1 MVHGARKFKVVG
13 LFGAYLLLALAT
25 IWLVAGSAESSA
37 VLRIDQR
44 ATLERLRRD
53 LARVDSG
60 AADSGLGASLGEAES
75 GTSILPGAEIREV
88 NEIVKSGDTLP
99 AIFHRLGIADG
110 DVTHW
115 MTAAKRHRSLVDLE
129 PAHALAFLLPRGT
142 DRLAALQ
149 YEIADDAVLVLHEDH
164 GAITGRVERLP
175 SLAVAQ
181 VVAGTIESSF
191 YASARRAGVPDSV
204 ISRFVDIFGWDVDFR
219 CDVRRGDSFRISYET
234 EDPDAN
240 PPATTQRIV
249 AAELIVQGRV
259 WRAVR
264 FEAEDEGP
272 RYYSPEG
279 RPYGRAFLRYP
290 LEFSRISSI
299 FADAR
304 MHPILRIVRPHHGVD
319 FAAPFGTPIRAIG
332 AGTVSMAHWD
342 GGFGR
347 TVRIDHGVG
356 LSSQYSHMSKI
367 AQGIH
372 AGVRVKAGQVI
383 GTVGATGLATGPHC
397 HFALWRNGTYIDPLT
412 AELPAAP
419 PLDQRLLAEF
429 TRTRDERLAELL
441 GTAATDRLAS
451 GRRVTDE
458 PRAEPNG

>member
-25 IWLVAGSAESSA
+25 IWSVAGSAESSA
-37 VLRIDQR
+37 VLKIDQR

-53 LARVDSG
+53 IARVESG
-60 AADSGLGASLGEAES
+60 AGDFGLGSSLSES
-75 GTSILPGAEIREV
+75 ESVTSVLPGAEIREV

-99 AIFHRLGIADG
+99 AIFHRLGLADG
-110 DVTHW
+110 DVTRW

-129 PAHALAFLLPRGT
+129 PAHSLAFLLPRGT

-149 YEIADDAVLVLHEDH
+149 YEIADDAVLVLREDH
-164 GAITGRVERLP
+164 GAITGHVERLP
-175 SLAVAQ
+175 LTPVVQ

-204 ISRFVDIFGWDVDFR
+204 ISRFVDIFGWDMDFR
-219 CDVRRGDSFRISYET
+219 SDVRRGDSFRISYEA
-234 EDPDAN
+234 EDPSAK
-240 PPATTQRIV
+240 PPAATRRIF
-249 AAELIVQGRV
+249 AAELTAQGRA

-264 FEAEDEGP
+264 FEAEDESP

-299 FADAR
+299 FTDAR
-304 MHPILRIVRPHHGVD
+304 MHPVLGVVRPHHGVD
-319 FAAPFGTPIRAIG
+319 FAAPIGTPIRAIG
-332 AGTVSMAHWD
+332 AGTVSMAQWD

-372 AGVRVKAGQVI
+372 AGARVKAGQVI

-412 AELPAAP
+412 AKLPASP
-419 PLDQRLLAEF
+419 PLDQRFFAEF

-441 GTAATDRLAS
+441 GAASTDRLAS
-451 GRRVTDE
+451 GQRVTDE
-458 PRAEPNG
+458 PRAEPHG